1 MARTQKDST
10 SSRAGLSPKP
20 KGLVMWVKD
29 LGTSRPNK
37 NGVMQYGP
45 KGIRCPLGLGLDLRA
60 TLAALGVGIHRRW
73 STTPL

>member
-1 MARTQKDST
+1 
-10 SSRAGLSPKP
+10 
-20 KGLVMWVKD
+20 MWVKD

-37 NGVMQYGP
+37 NGVVQYGP
-45 KGIRCPLGLGLDLRA
+45 KGIRGPLGLGLDLRA